1 MPVLRAAEP
10 ARHPSPT
17 VNAIALT
24 HLVFGRPALAQAER
38 FLADFGLVTQ
48 SRTAEALYM
57 RAAGPRPYCYRVE
70 ASRGA
75 RFIGFGLAVG
85 TRENL
90 EAVSR
95 LPGASAISA
104 SRHPGGGE
112 VVVLKDP
119 SGFVVEVT
127 CGQQQVEPLPRR
139 AAIAMNT
146 GDAKPRVNATQRPPT
161 TPPEVLQL
169 GHVVLELADFQATCG
184 WYTRNFGF
192 IPSDILLLPD
202 GSPAGVFLR
211 LNLGATP
218 ADHHTLTLV
227 QGVAPAFSHAAFEVV
242 DADAVGMGHQVMREA
257 GWQHAWGIGRHI
269 LGSQVFDYWKD
280 PWGCKHEHYSDGDL
294 FTEESPA
301 GLHEISRKAMAQ
313 WGPPMPRSF
322 TKPRLTPGLVAS
334 IAANLRRSPDLS
346 IGKLITLA
354 RLFG

>member
-1 MPVLRAAEP
+1 MPVQRAAEP
-10 ARHPSPT
+10 SRHPSPAAKA
-17 VNAIALT
+17 VALT

-38 FLADFGLVTQ
+38 FLTDFGLVPQ
-48 SRTAEALYM
+48 SRTADALYL
-57 RAAGPRPYCYRVE
+57 RAAGPRAYCYRVE
-70 ASRGA
+70 ASRRA

-85 TRENL
+85 TREDL

-95 LPGASAISA
+95 LPGASALSA
-104 SRHPGGGE
+104 SRHPGGGD

-127 CGQQQVEPLPRR
+127 YGQQPVEPLPHR
-139 AAIAMNT
+139 AAIPMNT

-161 TPPEVLQL
+161 SPPEVLQL
-169 GHVVLELADFQATCG
+169 GHVALELADFQETCA

-192 IPSDILLLPD
+192 IPSDVLVLPD

-211 LNLGATP
+211 LDLGATP
-218 ADHHTLTLV
+218 ADHHTVTLV
-227 QGVAPAFSHAAFEVV
+227 QGVVPTFNHAAFEVV

-269 LGSQVFDYWKD
+269 LGSQVFDYWRD
-280 PWGCKHEHYSDGDL
+280 PCGCKHEHYSDGDL

-301 GLHEISRKAMAQ
+301 GVHEVSRKAMAQ

-322 TKPRLTPGLVAS
+322 TKPRLTPGL
-334 IAANLRRSPDLS
+334 IAAVVANVRRSPDLS
-346 IGKLITLA
+346 VGKLIALA
-354 RLFG
+354 RMFG